1 MVKRDQVI
9 ECKVLSVDEKNRRI
23 ALGLKQM
30 TEDPWTSD
38 IPKRFAAG
46 QLVKGKVT
54 KITNFGVFVRL
65 EDGLEGLLHIS
76 ELADHKVDNPE
87 EVVHVDEE
95 IEVKNL
101 RVDIEERKIGL
112 SRKRV
117 EWSNE
122 EEAAQETAE
131 EGSAPSAKPTPVTE
145 LKGGLGGGDGKP
157 LFSLNPDNE

>member
-1 MVKRDQVI
+1 M
-9 ECKVLSVDEKNRRI
+9 
-23 ALGLKQM
+23 
-30 TEDPWTSD
+30 
-38 IPKRFAAG
+38 
-46 QLVKGKVT
+46 
-54 KITNFGVFVRL
+54 

-87 EVVHVDEE
+87 DVVHVDEE
-95 IEVKNL
+95 IEVKIL
-101 RVDIEERKIGL
+101 RVDIDERKIGL

-122 EEAAQETAE
+122 EEAAQDAAE
-131 EGSAPSAKPTPVTE
+131 EGAAPSAKSTPATE